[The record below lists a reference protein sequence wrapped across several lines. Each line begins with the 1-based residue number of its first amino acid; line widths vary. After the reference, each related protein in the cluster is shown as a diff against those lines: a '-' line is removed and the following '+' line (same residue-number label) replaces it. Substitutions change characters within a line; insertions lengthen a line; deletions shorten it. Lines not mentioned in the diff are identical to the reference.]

1 MIDLSPWRGR
11 RNVIQSKDAGF
22 GQRRKDAPF
31 SLVGERGREEERK
44 REEGREREGGRR
56 KEPNAEQLIELIFLF
71 SKTFSASV

>member
-1 MIDLSPWRGR
+1 MQDLVKEGR
-11 RNVIQSKDAGF
+11 MHPFIG
-22 GQRRKDAPF
+22 GRK
-31 SLVGERGREEERK
+31 REEERK